1 MHRRV
6 WPIHALVALLIVVV
20 LGAGTCA
27 AQETPAAPKNV
38 IIMIGDGC
46 GFNHLAAASMYLTG
60 KPGSLPFEQFPVR
73 LAASTFSNG
82 GSYDPARAWVD
93 MEYVKQKPTDS
104 AAAATALS
112 TGVKTNNG
120 MLGVDPDQAPVK
132 HTLEYAEA
140 LGKATGVVTSV
151 PLSHATPAGFSAHQA
166 ARSEYAGIAR
176 EMIERSGL
184 DVLMGCGHPTYD
196 EGGRA
201 LTVAPT
207 DLEKQAGYVG
217 GAVLWGALN
226 AETAGADADGDG
238 TPDPWTL
245 IEAPEQFDALISGD
259 TPKRVIGVTR
269 AHSVLQQGRP
279 ATVDCN
285 GDGELDAA
293 DIKVA
298 EPYQMA
304 PNAAVPSLATMVR
317 GALNVL
323 DSDPDGLALMVEGG
337 AIDWAAHSNQ
347 LGRVVEEVID
357 FSKAVE
363 AVVAWV
369 EADSNWNETVLIVTA
384 DHETGLLTGPDSAE
398 APLPLRAQGAGRLPL
413 AEFHSGEHTNSLVPV
428 FAIGWGVDKLAARAT
443 GTDPVRG
450 AYLDNTDIAKFAIE
464 ALGGPK

>member
-1 MHRRV
+1 MLGWLV
-6 WPIHALVALLIVVV
+6 YSSGPIPPPGRPLSQPGAGRQGEPMLGASGLSMLSSHLLIVVV

-207 DLEKQAGYVG
+207 D
-217 GAVLWGALN
+217 
-226 AETAGADADGDG
+226 
-238 TPDPWTL
+238 
-245 IEAPEQFDALISGD
+245 
-259 TPKRVIGVTR
+259 
-269 AHSVLQQGRP
+269 
-279 ATVDCN
+279 
-285 GDGELDAA
+285 
-293 DIKVA
+293 
-298 EPYQMA
+298 
-304 PNAAVPSLATMVR
+304 
-317 GALNVL
+317 
-323 DSDPDGLALMVEGG
+323 
-337 AIDWAAHSNQ
+337 
-347 LGRVVEEVID
+347 
-357 FSKAVE
+357 
-363 AVVAWV
+363 
-369 EADSNWNETVLIVTA
+369 
-384 DHETGLLTGPDSAE
+384 
-398 APLPLRAQGAGRLPL
+398 
-413 AEFHSGEHTNSLVPV
+413 
-428 FAIGWGVDKLAARAT
+428 
-443 GTDPVRG
+443 
-450 AYLDNTDIAKFAIE
+450 
-464 ALGGPK
+464 